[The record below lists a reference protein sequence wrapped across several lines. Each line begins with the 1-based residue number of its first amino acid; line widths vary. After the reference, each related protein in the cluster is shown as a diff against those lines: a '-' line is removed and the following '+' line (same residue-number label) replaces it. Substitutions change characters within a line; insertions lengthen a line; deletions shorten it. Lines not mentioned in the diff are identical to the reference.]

1 MIRLYHGSNT
11 VIEHIDL
18 SRSKRGKDFGQGF
31 YLNANPDQAMEMA
44 IRTARFMNEGQPTL
58 SCFEFDETK
67 ADEMGLSIKV
77 FPDYSE
83 EWAEF
88 VVMNRKNDSDIPAHS
103 YDIVIGPIA
112 DDTVGVQIRRYIMGY
127 LSVAT
132 LVEELKFKGDHAF
145 QYFFGTPRSRRISKT
160 HRTMTQDIQFQIECL
175 ATELTEMLMAEYDW
189 DIRHA
194 LDELYSSTTFA
205 KLNDPECGL
214 YYQGAVYIFQFLKS
228 EIETGKIA

>member
-11 VIEHIDL
+11 AIEHIDL

-31 YLNANPDQAMEMA
+31 YLNANPSQAMEMA
-44 IRTARFMNEGQPTL
+44 IRTSRLMNGGQPTL

-67 ADEMGLSIKV
+67 AKKMGLSIKK
-77 FPDYSE
+77 FSDYSE

-127 LSVAT
+127 LSVAA
-132 LVEELKFKGDHAF
+132 LVEELKFKGDHAI
-145 QYFFGTPRSRRISKT
+145 QYFFGTPRA
-160 HRTMTQDIQFQIECL
+160 IE
-175 ATELTEMLMAEYDW
+175 
-189 DIRHA
+189 
-194 LDELYSSTTFA
+194 
-205 KLNDPECGL
+205 
-214 YYQGAVYIFQFLKS
+214 FLKH
-228 EIETGKIA
+228 TGL